1 MIANSWLESVNVWVL
16 AGFHL
21 VILILLVIDL
31 GFVTSSGQTVSLRQA
46 AAWSLV
52 WIGLASLFAVGIW
65 KYWDLWHP
73 EDTESSSQRAL
84 EYVAGYLVE
93 KALSIDNLF
102 VFVVIFRYFQV
113 PAHLQHRVLVWGL
126 VGALILRG
134 AMIVGGIALIQ
145 RFHALMYVLGAFV
158 ILAGARMCWAGDAQ
172 VDPRRNVVL
181 RYSRRLLPVHDS
193 FDSSRL
199 VVRHEGR
206 WYVTPLFLVLLA
218 IESTD
223 VVFALDSIP
232 AVFGITTDPLI
243 VYTSNIFAILGL
255 RSLYFLLAGLLG
267 IFRYLHVGIGVVL
280 LFVGL
285 KMVLGDLYPIPIL
298 WSLALIAVTLAAAV
312 AASLLK
318 PTVRSQDGAGALPME
333 K

>member
-31 GFVTSSGQTVSLRQA
+31 GFVASGGSAGLKQA
-46 AAWSLV
+46 AIWSLV
-52 WIGLASLFAVGIW
+52 WIALASLFALGIW

-73 EDTESSSQRAL
+73 QETESSSQRAL
-84 EYVAGYLVE
+84 EFVAGYLVE

-102 VFVVIFRYFQV
+102 VFVVIFRYFHV
-113 PAHLQHRVLVWGL
+113 PADLQHRILVWGL
-126 VGALILRG
+126 VGALVLRG
-134 AMIVGGIALIQ
+134 AMIVGGIALLE
-145 RFHALMYVLGAFV
+145 RFHALIYVLGAFV
-158 ILAGARMCWAGDAQ
+158 IFAGARMCRAGDAD
-172 VDPRRNVVL
+172 VDPQKNVVL
-181 RYSRRLLPVHDS
+181 RYARRLLPVYDS
-193 FDSSRL
+193 IESSRF

-206 WYVTPLFLVLLA
+206 WYVTPLFLVLVA

-267 IFRYLHVGIGVVL
+267 VFRYLHVGIGIVL
-280 LFVGL
+280 IFVGL
-285 KMVLGDLYPIPIL
+285 KMMFGEIYPVPIV
-298 WSLALIAVTLAAAV
+298 WSLAFIAIALAVAV
-312 AASLLK
+312 AASLLR
-318 PTVRSQDGAGALPME
+318 PSVPSQEGADALRME
-333 K
+333 R